1 MTTYRITHLTACES
15 FLSRAVPFQRS
26 TLTVRKETSMV
37 HESPRVLIV
46 DDMEGICGVDHWH
59 AIAHGFEEFE
69 DGRIQIT
76 EDVNAAIR
84 GLRAA
89 GAGEIV
95 VVDAHGSG
103 GPNKNLIPERLEA
116 GVELHQEPGTRNRLR
131 NALERCYDA
140 AVFIGFHPMADTEDG
155 FFPHTITLVPRI
167 KVNRI
172 PVGET
177 AITAFTLGECGIPVV
192 MVTGDQALVREARSF
207 LPGVEAVKVK
217 TSRSKRETKSLPPTE
232 ARRLI
237 EEAATHAVS
246 KIGVSRSLTVEKP
259 VEIEMSF
266 PNEDYADLA
275 ARLPRTTRA
284 GNISVS
290 YTAENWAEAL
300 TFIYAAIDFSSQVD
314 TKAVVGELGKLPGSK
329 EASFRAMMAMIERCL
344 KIKLDA

>member
-1 MTTYRITHLTACES
+1 M
-15 FLSRAVPFQRS
+15 VP
-26 TLTVRKETSMV
+26 
-37 HESPRVLIV
+37 ESPRVLII

-59 AIAHGFEEFE
+59 AIAHGFDEFE

-89 GAGEIV
+89 GAGEII

-103 GPNKNLIPERLEA
+103 GANKNLIPEKLET
-116 GVELHQEPGTRNRLR
+116 GVELHQEPSTRDRLR
-131 NALERCYDA
+131 KALDRHYDA
-140 AVFIGFHPMADTEDG
+140 AVFIGFHAMADTEDG
-155 FFPHTITLVPRI
+155 FIPHTITFVPRI
-167 KVNRI
+167 KVNGI

-177 AITAFTLGECGIPVV
+177 AITAYTLGEYGIPVV
-192 MVTGDQALVREARSF
+192 MVTGDQALVREARRF

-217 TSRSKRETKSLPPTE
+217 TSSSKRETKSLPTVE
-232 ARRLI
+232 ARELI
-237 EEAATHAVS
+237 EEAATRAVS
-246 KIGVSRSLTVEKP
+246 KIGDSRLLTVNKP

-266 PNEDYADLA
+266 PNEDYADIA
-275 ARLPRTTRA
+275 ARLPRTTRI

-314 TKAVVGELGKLPGSK
+314 TKALVGELRKLPGS
-329 EASFRAMMAMIERCL
+329 EETSFRAMMTMIERTL

>member
-1 MTTYRITHLTACES
+1 
-15 FLSRAVPFQRS
+15 
-26 TLTVRKETSMV
+26 
-37 HESPRVLIV
+37 
-46 DDMEGICGVDHWH
+46 MEGICGVDNWR

-103 GPNKNLIPERLEA
+103 GANKNLIPEKLEV
-116 GVELHQEPGTRNRLR
+116 GVELHQERSTRDRLPK
-131 NALERCYDA
+131 ALDRCYNA

-167 KVNRI
+167 KVNGI

-177 AITAFTLGECGIPVV
+177 AITAYTLGEYGIPVI
-192 MVTGDQALVREARSF
+192 MVTGDQALIREARSF
-207 LPGVEAVKVK
+207 LPRVEVVKVK
-217 TSRSKRETKSLPPTE
+217 TSSSKRETKSLPPVK
-232 ARRLI
+232 ARELI
-237 EEAATHAVS
+237 EGTAYRAVS
-246 KIGVSRSLTVEKP
+246 KIRELRPLMVEKP

-266 PNEDYADLA
+266 PNEDYASLA
-275 ARLPRTTRA
+275 ARLPRTARI

-314 TKAVVGELGKLPGSK
+314 TKVLVGELSKLPGS
-329 EASFRAMMAMIERCL
+329 EEVSFRAMMTMIERTL
-344 KIKLDA
+344 KINLDA

>member
-1 MTTYRITHLTACES
+1 
-15 FLSRAVPFQRS
+15 
-26 TLTVRKETSMV
+26 
-37 HESPRVLIV
+37 
-46 DDMEGICGVDHWH
+46 MEGICGVDDWR

-69 DGRIQIT
+69 DGRVQIT

-89 GAGEIV
+89 GVGEIV

-103 GPNKNLIPERLEA
+103 GANKNLIPEKLEV
-116 GVELHQEPGTRNRLR
+116 GVELHQERSTRDRLQK
-131 NALERCYDA
+131 ALDRCYDA

-167 KVNRI
+167 KVNGI

-177 AITAFTLGECGIPVV
+177 AITAYTLGEYGIPVI
-192 MVTGDQALVREARSF
+192 MVTGDQALIREARSF
-207 LPGVEAVKVK
+207 LPGVEVVKVK
-217 TSRSKRETKSLPPTE
+217 TSSSKRETKSLPPVK
-232 ARRLI
+232 ARELI
-237 EEAATHAVS
+237 EGTAYCAVS
-246 KIGVSRSLTVEKP
+246 KIRELRPLMVEKP

-266 PNEDYADLA
+266 PNEDYAGLA
-275 ARLPRTTRA
+275 ARLPRTARI

-314 TKAVVGELGKLPGSK
+314 TKALVGELSKLPGS
-329 EASFRAMMAMIERCL
+329 EEVSFRAMMTMIERTL

>member
-1 MTTYRITHLTACES
+1 
-15 FLSRAVPFQRS
+15 
-26 TLTVRKETSMV
+26 
-37 HESPRVLIV
+37 
-46 DDMEGICGVDHWH
+46 MEGICGVDSWR

-69 DGRIQIT
+69 DGRVQIT

-103 GPNKNLIPERLEA
+103 GANKNLIPEKLEV
-116 GVELHQEPGTRNRLR
+116 GVELHQECSTRDRLR
-131 NALERCYDA
+131 KALDRCYDA

-167 KVNRI
+167 KVNGI

-177 AITAFTLGECGIPVV
+177 AITAYTLGEYGIPVI
-192 MVTGDQALVREARSF
+192 MVTGDQALIREARSF
-207 LPGVEAVKVK
+207 LPGVEVVKVK
-217 TSRSKRETKSLPPTE
+217 TSSSKRETKSLPPVK
-232 ARRLI
+232 ARELI
-237 EEAATHAVS
+237 EGTAYRAVS
-246 KIGVSRSLTVEKP
+246 KIKELRPLMVEKP

-266 PNEDYADLA
+266 PNEDYAGLA
-275 ARLPRTTRA
+275 ARLPRTGRI

-314 TKAVVGELGKLPGSK
+314 TKALVGELSKLPGS
-329 EASFRAMMAMIERCL
+329 EEVSFRAMMTMIERTL